1 MEPVHCSMSS
11 SHCCCLTCI
20 PFNTIYI
27 LLQNLFISLLLPTFS
42 PFLSISLALVKI
54 RLIGN
59 IDYVRPQKSFNFG
72 ATLTYEKTVAQIL
85 FITGQKNSGYS
96 FSNRFQTDFKPFI
109 EIHWNDKFTVGLWLT
124 LNPILLLISFR
135 PSLPSH
141 PQPFSTK
148 M

>member
-27 LLQNLFISLLLPTFS
+27 LLQNLSISLLLPTFS
-42 PFLSISLALVKI
+42 PLLSISLALVKI

-85 FITGQKNSGYS
+85 FIIGQKNSGYS
-96 FSNRFQTDFKPFI
+96 FSNRFPTQI
-109 EIHWNDKFTVGLWLT
+109 YLLTVVLSDSHLSRVT
-124 LNPILLLISFR
+124 TIIRYVYTAQFR
-135 PSLPSH
+135 
-141 PQPFSTK
+141 QCFSA
-148 M
+148 